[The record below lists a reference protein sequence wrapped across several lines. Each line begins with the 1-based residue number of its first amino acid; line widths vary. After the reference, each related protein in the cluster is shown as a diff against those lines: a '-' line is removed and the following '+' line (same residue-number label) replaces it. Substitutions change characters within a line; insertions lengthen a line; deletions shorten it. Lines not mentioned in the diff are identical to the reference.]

1 MKHLI
6 LFAHPN
12 PKSFN
17 TAILKTTVKV
27 LEGKG
32 HQVTVRNL
40 YEMHFD
46 PVLKGTD
53 FEVFHS
59 GKKPPDVEQE
69 HDLIAAA
76 DGITMIYPIWW
87 SGMPALLK
95 GYIDRVF
102 SYGFAYRYNDE
113 GVPVGMLSGK
123 KGLIINT
130 LGSTTEYYDSIGM
143 TEAVKK
149 TTDTSI
155 FGFCGMEPVGH
166 LFFGAVP
173 AVDDATR
180 QGMQKTLTEKLDGL
194 F

>member
-1 MKHLI
+1 MNHLI

-17 TAILKTTVKV
+17 AAILETTVTS

-32 HQVTVRNL
+32 HRVVVRDL
-40 YEMHFD
+40 YKLNFD
-46 PVLKGTD
+46 PILKGTD
-53 FEVFHS
+53 FEVFQS
-59 GKKPPDVEQE
+59 GRKPADVEVE
-69 HDLIAAA
+69 HDHIQKA
-76 DGITMIYPIWW
+76 DVITMIYPIWW
-87 SGMPALLK
+87 SGMPAILK

-113 GVPVGMLSGK
+113 GVPVGLLAGK
-123 KGLIINT
+123 NGLIINT
-130 LGSTTEYYDSIGM
+130 QGNTTDYYDSIGM
-143 TEAVKK
+143 TGAVKL

-155 FGFCGMEPVGH
+155 FGFCGIEPVDH

-173 AVDDATR
+173 TVDDATR
-180 QGMQKTLTEKLDGL
+180 QGMLKTLRERLDQL